1 MPLFTAILRC
11 RHSPALCR
19 FETLVSEGDRYHS
32 AIDTIRFEGDVI
44 LFLSSAS
51 ALPSM
56 LPFVSKAT
64 VLSAPALFIHRNT
77 SSPGRF
83 HVRRD
88 PDPTTIQSSVS
99 RIRAVGS
106 KFAPVI
112 TLMSCSADDLD
123 LLFRDASLQNALL
136 TDVLAALHAFA
147 AEGAVLDFYSCMGR
161 EQALAFKPQLHRVLA
176 FLGSSILRKK
186 MISVLSVPP
195 IKGSAVVDP
204 QLFAAADF
212 ESLEYSFSFFH
223 VAFSAHVLPSAVSTA
238 APRAPLAWIIK
249 SMRAMLPS
257 GSVKTKRAGKLLAS
271 VDMRAAVFSRRRGGW
286 YVDGDGLAQL
296 LRNHTGRCSW
306 DADAME
312 HACSCPRLPRPFVLA
327 SHSRAGTYT
336 SHGERHELFLPSLR
350 GLQVRVLV
358 CRCAAALMQ
367 PFLRLTMPWP
377 RSWVW
382 ASDGRTQNVPPQ
394 CSSTCCKVLAALRA
408 TCQ

>member
-1 MPLFTAILRC
+1 MSFLFTAYLRC
-11 RHSPALCR
+11 RHSPAFCR
-19 FETLVSEGDRYHS
+19 FETLVSEGNQYHS

-44 LFLSSAS
+44 LFPSSAS

-64 VLSAPALFIHRNT
+64 VLSAPALFIFRNT

-88 PDPTTIQSSVS
+88 PDPLAIHSSVS

-106 KFAPVI
+106 KFAPVV

-136 TDVLAALHAFA
+136 TDVLAALRAFA

-186 MISVLSVPP
+186 MISILSVPP

-312 HACSCPRLPRPFVLA
+312 HSCTCPRLRRPCWRLTPAQARTPATANGTSCF
-327 SHSRAGTYT
+327 SHLYGA
-336 SHGERHELFLPSLR
+336 
-350 GLQVRVLV
+350 
-358 CRCAAALMQ
+358 CRCACSSAAAQ
-367 PFLRLTMPWP
+367 P
-377 RSWVW
+377 RSCSP
-382 ASDGRTQNVPPQ
+382 ASGSQCHGR
-394 CSSTCCKVLAALRA
+394 
-408 TCQ
+408 